1 MAKKIF
7 SLPEVTVAFIR
18 DILDLDVVDAQILE
32 GTQLHKKDFD
42 EDELFSTSVDV
53 RAKLNDGTEVI
64 IEIQVRKQHYFLNRF
79 HYYLANQLVENVQ
92 QLRQQGQTHK
102 MYEQMEPVYGI
113 AILEKTLLPD
123 EESPINTYW
132 MANSRTGNPLNSYYK
147 DGKRQNLLQI
157 AFLELDKYN
166 KGKHITD

>member
-1 MAKKIF
+1 M
-7 SLPEVTVAFIR
+7 
-18 DILDLDVVDAQILE
+18 DAQILE

-79 HYYLANQLVENVQ
+79 HYYLANQLMENVQ

-123 EESPINTYW
+123 SPRLI
-132 MANSRTGNPLNSYYK
+132 
-147 DGKRQNLLQI
+147 
-157 AFLELDKYN
+157 
-166 KGKHITD
+166 HIGWPIVGRASI